1 MKTCK
6 AIVEMKREACLTGMV
21 LGLIDSWEKFMIDDS
36 LKNISEKDKRDAAR
50 NALNELRK
58 EAREKE
64 REDIIKT
71 MSGNGFDINTIAKA
85 LNLDNKYIKKVLT
98 E

>member
-6 AIVEMKREACLTGMV
+6 AIVEMKREARLTGMV

-36 LKNISEKDKRDAAR
+36 LKNVSEKDKKDAAH